1 MKNNILIVAAH
12 PDDEMLGM
20 GGTILKHIK
29 NKDAVSILFLGDGI
43 TSRDKNA
50 DIESRKRQAKK
61 VAELLRVKNISLEQ
75 FPDNRFDSVPLLE
88 IVKKIEPVIA
98 KIKPNIIY
106 THHMGDLNIDHRLTA
121 QAVLTACR
129 PQPGF
134 CVKKILGFEV
144 LSSTEWQ
151 IKDSLHCFCPTEYT
165 DISEF
170 IEKKIDILRKAY
182 RDELRQFPHPR
193 SVQGVKILAQYR
205 GMEVG
210 YKSAEAFQIV
220 RFLS

>member
-1 MKNNILIVAAH
+1 MNKILIVAAH

-20 GGTILKHIK
+20 GGTILKHVN

-43 TSRDKNA
+43 TSRDINA
-50 DIESRKRQAKK
+50 DIEPRRRQAKK
-61 VAELLRVKNISLEQ
+61 VAELLQAKIAGLEQ
-75 FPDNRFDSVPLLE
+75 FPDNRFDSVSLLD

-98 KIKPNIIY
+98 RIKPNIIY

-121 QAVLTACR
+121 QSVLTACR

-151 IKDSLHCFCPTEYT
+151 AKDSSHCFCPTEYT
-165 DISEF
+165 DISKF
-170 IEKKIDILRKAY
+170 IEKKIEILKKAY
-182 RDELRQFPHPR
+182 GDELRQFPHPR
-193 SVQGVKILAQYR
+193 SAQGVKILAQYR

-210 YKSAEAFQIV
+210 YKYAEAFQLI
-220 RFLS
+220 RNLND